1 MKVLE
6 SMKMTRKIV
15 FTSVS
20 AAMLTLAGC
29 ASHSPEDIAALQKNA
44 EFFGTTHPYA
54 EEQVY
59 FALTDRFVDG
69 DPSNNHT
76 EQGGK
81 YHTFNRPLIG
91 EKGETANV
99 GYMGGDFKGVLNNAQ
114 YIKDMGF
121 TSIWL
126 TPPFENPDEAFRGG
140 EPVTYGAY
148 YKDGGKTGY
157 HGYWGVNFF
166 EIDEHWPSQ
175 DLSFEQ
181 FVSRLKQDYDLNF
194 VLDIVGNHGS
204 PSYSMP
210 EDQPLFGE
218 IYNEAG
224 ELIADHQN
232 IHPEQLDYN
241 NPLHRFFNKHT
252 GLAQLSDLNENNP
265 DVVDYFERAYLK
277 WLGQGVH
284 AVRIDTIKEIPHAF
298 WKDLLDRL
306 RKKYPDTFFFGESYS
321 YEAEFIA
328 EHTRPENGGASVLDF
343 PGQAAITQVFE
354 NEDSDFEDILSY
366 LHLDDGVYQNPYE
379 LMTFYDNHDM
389 ARMNASDEGF
399 INANNWLF
407 TSRGIPVI
415 YYGSEVNFMTGKK
428 EHQGNRNFFGQKR
441 VDAAKNHPI
450 QQALTRIANIR
461 KSHVALQKGLQL
473 NLDFDDDTAS
483 FYRVY
488 QKDGVNQTALVL
500 LNKGDTAADFKVKKW
515 LSTGAWQEVMTQ
527 ESYEVSQTQ
536 DAIETQVPANG
547 VKIFVRN
554 APVNDY
560 RMLKALHQLHNT
572 QHQQ

>member
-1 MKVLE
+1 
-6 SMKMTRKIV
+6 MKMTRKIV
-15 FTSVS
+15 FTSVCT
-20 AAMLTLAGC
+20 AILALSGC
-29 ASHSPEDIAALQKNA
+29 ASRGPAEIAALQKDA
-44 EFFGTTHPYA
+44 EFYGTTHPYA
-54 EEQVY
+54 AEQVY

-76 EQGGK
+76 KQGGEH
-81 YHTFNRPLIG
+81 HTFDRPLIG
-91 EKGETANV
+91 ENGETANV
-99 GYMGGDFKGVLNNAQ
+99 GYLGGDFKGVLNNAQ

-166 EIDEHWPSQ
+166 EIDEHWPSE

-181 FVSRLKQDYDLNF
+181 FIQQLKQDYDLNF

-218 IYNEAG
+218 IYNEDG

-232 IHPEQLDYN
+232 THPEQLDYN

-252 GLAQLSDLNENNP
+252 GLAQLSDVNENNP
-265 DVVDYFERAYLK
+265 AVMDYFEKAYLK
-277 WLGQGVH
+277 WLGKGVH

-298 WKDLLDRL
+298 WKELLDRL
-306 RKKYPDTFFFGESYS
+306 RKAHPGMFFFGESYS

-328 EHTRPENGGASVLDF
+328 QHTRPENGGASVLDF

-354 NEDSDFEDILSY
+354 NEDSDFDDILSY
-366 LHLDDGVYQNPYE
+366 LHLSDGVYQNPYE

-389 ARMNASDEGF
+389 ARMNATDEGF

-415 YYGSEVNFMTGKK
+415 YYGSEINFMTGKK
-428 EHQGNRNFFGQKR
+428 EHQGNRNYFGQAR
-441 VDAAKNHPI
+441 VEAAKKHKI
-450 QQALTRIANIR
+450 QHELTRIANVR
-461 KSHVALQKGLQL
+461 KSHIALQRGLQL
-473 NLDFDDDTAS
+473 NLKFDDDTAS

-500 LNKGDTAADFKVKKW
+500 LNKGDKAKKFKVKKW
-515 LSTGAWQEVMTQ
+515 LSTGAWQEVITK
-527 ESYEVSQTQ
+527 ESYTVS
-536 DAIETQVPANG
+536 AENKKIETSVPANG
-547 VKIFVRN
+547 VRVFIRN

-560 RMLKALHQLHNT
+560 KILKALHKLHNQ
-572 QHQQ
+572 QHNGN

>member
-1 MKVLE
+1 
-6 SMKMTRKIV
+6 MKMTRKIV
-15 FTSVS
+15 FTSVCT
-20 AAMLTLAGC
+20 AILALSGC
-29 ASHSPEDIAALQKNA
+29 ASRGPAEIAALQKDA
-44 EFFGTTHPYA
+44 EFYGTTHPYA
-54 EEQVY
+54 AEQVY

-76 EQGGK
+76 KQGGEH
-81 YHTFNRPLIG
+81 HTFDRPLIG
-91 EKGETANV
+91 ENGETANV
-99 GYMGGDFKGVLNNAQ
+99 GYLGGDFKGVLNNAQ

-166 EIDEHWPSQ
+166 EIDEHWPSE

-181 FVSRLKQDYDLNF
+181 FIQQLKQDYDLNF

-218 IYNEAG
+218 IYNEDG

-252 GLAQLSDLNENNP
+252 GLAQLSDVNENNP
-265 DVVDYFERAYLK
+265 AVMDYFEKAYLK
-277 WLGQGVH
+277 WLGKGVH

-298 WKDLLDRL
+298 WKELLGRL
-306 RKKYPDTFFFGESYS
+306 RKAHPGMFFFGESYS

-328 EHTRPENGGASVLDF
+328 QHTRPENGSASVLDF

-354 NEDSDFEDILSY
+354 NEDSDYDDILSY
-366 LHLDDGVYQNPYE
+366 LHLSDGVYQNPYE

-389 ARMNASDEGF
+389 ARMNATDEGF

-415 YYGSEVNFMTGKK
+415 YYGSEINFMTGKK
-428 EHQGNRNFFGQKR
+428 EHQGNRNYFGQAR
-441 VDAAKNHPI
+441 VEAAKKHKI
-450 QQALTRIANIR
+450 QHELTRIANVR
-461 KSHVALQKGLQL
+461 KSHIALQRGLQL
-473 NLDFDDDTAS
+473 NLKFDDDTAS

-500 LNKGDTAADFKVKKW
+500 LNKGDKSKKFKVKKW
-515 LSTGAWQEVMTQ
+515 LSTGAWQEVITK
-527 ESYEVSQTQ
+527 ESYTVS
-536 DAIETQVPANG
+536 AENKKIETLVPANG
-547 VKIFVRN
+547 VRVFIRN

-560 RMLKALHQLHNT
+560 KILKALHKLHNQ
-572 QHQQ
+572 QHNGN